1 MAQPIQKLVAVGG
14 VGGGVGPFDQLVAEL
29 SGNGTE
35 AIVLV
40 GEVSGPESNGDATPR
55 RRATGLRRL
64 RGGSADRAGGAATD
78 RRRTR
83 AADKAPV
90 ADEDSAYLGRS
101 GVASSETLTCF
112 RWTLHPRTSKG
123 GDQASTAET
132 TCSL

>member
-1 MAQPIQKLVAVGG
+1 MAQRIQKLVAVGG

-64 RGGSADRAGGAATD
+64 RGGRSADRAGGAATD

-90 ADEDSAYLGRS
+90 ADEDSALPR
-101 GVASSETLTCF
+101 AERPCF
-112 RWTLHPRTSKG
+112 KRDADVLQVDTSAHVEG
-123 GDQASTAET
+123 W
-132 TCSL
+132 